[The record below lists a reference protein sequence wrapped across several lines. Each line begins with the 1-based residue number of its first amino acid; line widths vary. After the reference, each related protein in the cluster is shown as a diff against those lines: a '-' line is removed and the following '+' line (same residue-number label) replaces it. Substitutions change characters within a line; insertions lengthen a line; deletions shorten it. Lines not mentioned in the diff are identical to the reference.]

1 MHKKSFFFFKI
12 IYHFKLGTYYKS
24 SVYLYYDN
32 SAELSYQYLL
42 VEAAEATHP

>member
-1 MHKKSFFFFKI
+1 MHKKVFFLKI
-12 IYHFKLGTYYKS
+12 IYHFKLGTYYNS

-42 VEAAEATHP
+42 AEAAEATHP